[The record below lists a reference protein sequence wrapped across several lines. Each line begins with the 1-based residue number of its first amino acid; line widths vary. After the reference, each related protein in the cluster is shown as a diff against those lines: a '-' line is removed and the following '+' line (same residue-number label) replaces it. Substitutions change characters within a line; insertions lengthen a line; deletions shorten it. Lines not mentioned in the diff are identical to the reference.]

1 MHILAIILI
10 LAVIG
15 FILYLV
21 NTYIPMPDIFRKV
34 LNVVAVILVIIWLLH
49 ALGFW
54 GYLRSV

>member
-21 NTYIPMPDIFRKV
+21 NTYIPMPDIFRKT
-34 LNVVAVILVIIWLLH
+34 LNVVAVIAVIVWFIYYLASL
-49 ALGFW
+49 
-54 GYLRSV
+54 GYLKGL